1 MSVEMLSWEFLA
13 RFLSITILDLTLAG
27 DNAVVIGMAVRGL
40 SDE

>member
-1 MSVEMLSWEFLA
+1 VA
-13 RFLSITILDLTLAG
+13 RLLSITILDLTLVW